1 MTTIRTSRVRPLW
14 VAIALLGCAAFAGCA
29 STGGPSRTTTNATI
43 ASGLMFSRCM
53 RANGIPNFPDPG
65 PGGFARNGINLQ
77 SPAVRS
83 AMNACMRYLP
93 ESGHSPP
100 VPASVREKE
109 LLLAN
114 CMRANGVPN
123 YPDPGANGAIQFP
136 VGSPIP
142 RSPGFQR
149 AQNGPC
155 EKYLKSLG
163 P

>member
-1 MTTIRTSRVRPLW
+1 
-14 VAIALLGCAAFAGCA
+14 
-29 STGGPSRTTTNATI
+29 
-43 ASGLMFSRCM
+43 M
-53 RANGIPNFPDPG
+53 RGHGIPNFPDPG
-65 PGGFARNGINLQ
+65 PGGYSRSGINFQ
-77 SPAVRS
+77 SPAVES

-100 VPASVREKE
+100 VPASVRHQE

-114 CMRANGVPN
+114 CMRANGVAN
-123 YPDPGANGAIQFP
+123 YPDPGANGAVQFP

-142 RSPGFQR
+142 RSPAFQR